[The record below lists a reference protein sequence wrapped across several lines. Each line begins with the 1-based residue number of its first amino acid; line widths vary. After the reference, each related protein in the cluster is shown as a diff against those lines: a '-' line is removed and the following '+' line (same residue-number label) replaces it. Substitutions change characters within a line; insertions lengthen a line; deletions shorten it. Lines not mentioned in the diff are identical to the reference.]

1 MFGRGIGADN
11 FLAFARLVAM
21 FVAGGPVVALPGGCV
36 LQLGTVTCD
45 FGLVGTGGGTSSNL

>member
-1 MFGRGIGADN
+1 MGRGGADN

-45 FGLVGTGGGTSSNL
+45 FGLVGVRVAGHLLI